1 MVYACANF
9 ERTPEEILMNQT
21 DFDYGTDT
29 QDAEYDELLE
39 KRANTHIRRGKV
51 TKRRK
56 SPKNAN
62 ATGSPGGIRQR
73 RNKRW
78 AW

>member
-1 MVYACANF
+1 MRTNDVYDNENANDANF
-9 ERTPEEILMNQT
+9 EELMDRRSN
-21 DFDYGTDT
+21 
-29 QDAEYDELLE
+29 
-39 KRANTHIRRGKV
+39 NHVRRGKV

-62 ATGSPGGIRQR
+62 AGSPGGIRQR